1 MCVCVCGV
9 CVVCVVYVVCVWCVC
24 GVCVCSMCVVY
35 GVLSEDLGMRGE
47 AGWERVGALQGLGGH
62 GKNWAVFPQV

>member
-1 MCVCVCGV
+1 MW
-9 CVVCVVYVVCVWCVC
+9 CVWYVC
-24 GVCVCSMCVVY
+24 DVCVCSMCVVY